1 MGSSSSKIKDE
12 EIKKKEKKT
21 SNDKEN
27 VYFNAYKRIKRIH
40 QDIHNKMIGKKF
52 GIVED
57 VYLIK
62 ISTNSEYL
70 KILKKWKILEE
81 IAKLQPVNN
90 LEEKMKNDFEEYK
103 LEKTLDCIDTINYN
117 FQTDE
122 TFIIV
127 DEKFNQIMKIS
138 YRGEQKVNLNVNE
151 NEINIKL
158 PNEDIFIIE
167 ETEKGNGIYKFV
179 EIIKKEDDY
188 NALNKKI
195 IFLILYK

>member
-1 MGSSSSKIKDE
+1 
-12 EIKKKEKKT
+12 
-21 SNDKEN
+21 
-27 VYFNAYKRIKRIH
+27 
-40 QDIHNKMIGKKF
+40 
-52 GIVED
+52 
-57 VYLIK
+57 
-62 ISTNSEYL
+62 
-70 KILKKWKILEE
+70 
-81 IAKLQPVNN
+81 
-90 LEEKMKNDFEEYK
+90 MKNDFKEYK
-103 LEKTLDCIDTINYN
+103 LEKTLDCIDIINYN

-138 YRGEQKVNLNVNE
+138 YRGEQKVKLNVNE

-158 PNEDIFIIE
+158 PNEDIFKIE

-195 IFLILYK
+195 IFLILIIYKYH

>member
-1 MGSSSSKIKDE
+1 M
-12 EIKKKEKKT
+12 
-21 SNDKEN
+21 
-27 VYFNAYKRIKRIH
+27 YFNAYKRIKRIH
-40 QDIHNKMIGKKF
+40 QDIHNKMREKKF
-52 GIVED
+52 GIVEN

-81 IAKLQPVNN
+81 IAKSQSVNN
-90 LEEKMKNDFEEYK
+90 LEEKMKKDFKEYT
-103 LEKTLDCIDTINYN
+103 LEKTLDCIDIINYN

-167 ETEKGNGIYKFV
+167 ETEEGNGIYKFV

-188 NALNKKI
+188 NTLNKKI
-195 IFLILYK
+195 IFLILIIYKYH